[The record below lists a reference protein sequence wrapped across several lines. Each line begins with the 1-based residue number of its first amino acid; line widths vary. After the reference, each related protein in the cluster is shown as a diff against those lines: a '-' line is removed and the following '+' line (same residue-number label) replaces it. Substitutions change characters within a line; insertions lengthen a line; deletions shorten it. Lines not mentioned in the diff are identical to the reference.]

1 MTMES
6 PLDDKGTTELEAR
19 AGSGTEQV
27 TDLAQTRGQ
36 LWRNTARAALL
47 VAVVAAASLYLNIGK
62 TLLVVLA
69 LVVMI
74 MVHEFGHFA
83 VAKWSKMKVTE
94 FFVGFGPR
102 IWSFRRGET
111 EYGVKALPAG
121 GYVKIV
127 GMSSLEEL
135 APEDEAR
142 AYRNSSYPRRLAVS
156 AAGSFMH
163 FVMAYLILVILFSVV
178 GVADST
184 RAQVVALSKFPGVT
198 SPAQAAGLK
207 PGDIIYAVNGVRLR
221 SVNTLITKI
230 EASADKAVELGVQR
244 NGRELQLRVI
254 PAKASSL
261 NHSLTGAAASK
272 GLIGVELG
280 EPLVKAGILS
290 SLWKPFS
297 VIGQYTYATVG
308 ALVQHFSPSG
318 ISKYVHALQNPA
330 STTSGAGAATR
341 FESPVG
347 IVRLASQAANV
358 GLGAVLTLLFSINIF
373 IGVFNMVPLLPLDGG
388 HVLIATY
395 ERIRSR
401 KGRRYHADMA
411 KLIPVTYAVLV
422 VILLLGVTALYLDLT
437 HPLAN
442 PFG

>member
-1 MTMES
+1 MTMDS
-6 PLDDKGTTELEAR
+6 PLEDKGTR
-19 AGSGTEQV
+19 AAEVPAEHAPEQV
-27 TDLAQTRGQ
+27 TDLAQSRGQ
-36 LWRNTARAALL
+36 VWRNTARGALVIAVIAAAAL
-47 VAVVAAASLYLNIGK
+47 YLHIGK

-74 MVHEFGHFA
+74 MVHELGHFA

-94 FFVGFGPR
+94 YFLGFGPR

-111 EYGVKALPAG
+111 EYGIKAIPAG

-127 GMSSLEEL
+127 GMSSLEEI
-135 APEDEAR
+135 APEDEPR
-142 AYRNSSYPRRLAVS
+142 AYRNASYPRRLAVS

-163 FVMAYLILVILFSVV
+163 FVMAYLILVVLFALV
-178 GVADST
+178 GVADSS
-184 RAQVVALSKFPGVT
+184 RAQVVALSKFPGIT

-207 PGDIIYAVNGVRLR
+207 PGDIIYSVNGVRLK
-221 SVNTLITKI
+221 SVNTLISKI
-230 EASADKAVELGVQR
+230 ESSPGKRVELGVKR
-244 NGRELQLRVI
+244 NGRDLQLQVV
-254 PAKASSL
+254 PAKAATL
-261 NHSLTGAAASK
+261 QHSLTGSAANK

-280 EPLVKAGILS
+280 EPLATAGIGT
-290 SLWKPFS
+290 SLLRPFS
-297 VIGQYTYATVG
+297 VIGQYTSATVG
-308 ALVQHFSPSG
+308 ALVSHFSPSG

-347 IVRLASQAANV
+347 IVRLASQAASV

-401 KGRRYHADMA
+401 KGKSYHADMG
-411 KLIPVTYAVLV
+411 KLIPVTYAVLM
-422 VILLLGVTALYLDLT
+422 VILLLGVTALYLDIT

>member
-6 PLDDKGTTELEAR
+6 PLEDKGTREAEAPAER
-19 AGSGTEQV
+19 GTEPV

-36 LWRNTARAALL
+36 VWRNTARGAL
-47 VAVVAAASLYLNIGK
+47 VIAVIAAASLYLNIGK

-74 MVHEFGHFA
+74 MVHELGHFA

-94 FFVGFGPR
+94 YFLGFGPR

-111 EYGVKALPAG
+111 EYGIKALPAG

-127 GMSSLEEL
+127 GMSSLEEV
-135 APEDEAR
+135 APEDEPR
-142 AYRNSSYPRRLAVS
+142 AYRNASYPRRLAVS

-163 FVMAYLILVILFSVV
+163 FVMAYLILVVLFSVV

-207 PGDIIYAVNGVRLR
+207 AGDVIYSVNGVRLTN
-221 SVNTLITKI
+221 VNTLISKI
-230 EASADKAVELGVQR
+230 ESSAAKPVELGVQR
-244 NGRELQLRVI
+244 NGRDLNVQVV
-254 PAKASSL
+254 PVKASTL
-261 NHSLTGAAASK
+261 EHSLTGSAANK

-280 EPLVKAGILS
+280 EPLATASIGT
-290 SLWKPFS
+290 SLLRPFS
-297 VIGQYTYATVG
+297 VIGQYTSATVG
-308 ALVQHFSPSG
+308 ALVSHFSPSG

-330 STTSGAGAATR
+330 STTSGAGASVR

-358 GLGAVLTLLFSINIF
+358 GLGAVLMLLFMINIF

-401 KGRRYHADMA
+401 KGKPYHADMA
-411 KLIPVTYAVLV
+411 KMLPVTYAVLM
-422 VILLLGVTALYLDLT
+422 VIVLLGVTALYLDLT